1 MRFLVI
7 ALLLG
12 TLGATTPPV
21 LLDIAQKLEST
32 MATAEANA
40 PQEDIARNDAVIDS
54 LPVVKKLGEDFL
66 NQVPLLQEFKPR
78 NKQEAHFVSELKNF
92 EMLHLVALIRGYT
105 TYKTPP
111 LSQVINDYLKVLD
124 FIYAPLIEAHKQG
137 LDLNVYV
144 KTLSALPIKSANWDK
159 MVQYFIDNQQISP
172 KPVLPVQA
180 FFEDFK
186 IVELA
191 YRLIG
196 GGQALLGESQEW
208 YYADIYAAKKL
219 GIGEDGVTDVIVDAK
234 DYQKR
239 YALYYAQYGVR
250 LAEFLYESYYY
261 TFDDPLSSPQ
271 LDVATLQ
278 KHPQLCFKPV
288 YLRQKFKQACL
299 DIFAKRTY
307 APQALENYLKII
319 PLVSVNNTPCLA
331 RNPQGK
337 IQKFQSNNPFCV
349 ALQSAL
355 WGVPFVGL
363 KLSWLRGFSEIK

>member
-1 MRFLVI
+1 MQ
-7 ALLLG
+7 AH
-12 TLGATTPPV
+12 
-21 LLDIAQKLEST
+21 
-32 MATAEANA
+32 
-40 PQEDIARNDAVIDS
+40 QE
-54 LPVVKKLGEDFL
+54 
-66 NQVPLLQEFKPR
+66 
-78 NKQEAHFVSELKNF
+78 
-92 EMLHLVALIRGYT
+92 
-105 TYKTPP
+105 
-111 LSQVINDYLKVLD
+111 
-124 FIYAPLIEAHKQG
+124 G
-137 LDLNVYV
+137 LDLNSY
-144 KTLSALPIKSANWDK
+144 TQALSALPTTPADWEK

-191 YRLIG
+191 YCLIKG
-196 GGQALLGESQEW
+196 EDQQNLFALLGESQDW
-208 YYADIYAAKKL
+208 DYVDLYAAKQL
-219 GIGEDGVTDVIVDAK
+219 GIGQDSDIDVVVETG
-234 DYQKR
+234 DYYDR
-239 YALYYAQYGVR
+239 YAPFYAQYNAR

-337 IQKFQSNNPFCV
+337 IQKFQSQNPFCM
-349 ALQSAL
+349 ALQNAL
-355 WGVPFVGL
+355 
-363 KLSWLRGFSEIK
+363 

>member
-1 MRFLVI
+1 MRFLVL

-12 TLGATTPPV
+12 TLGATTPPA

-40 PQEDIARNDAVIDS
+40 PQEDIARNDDVINS

-105 TYKTPP
+105 TYKTPS
-111 LSQVINDYLKVLD
+111 LSQVVNDYLKVLD

-144 KTLSALPIKSANWDK
+144 KTLSALPIKSANWEK

-172 KPVLPVQA
+172 KPMLPVQA

-191 YRLIG
+191 YRLIRRG
-196 GGQALLGESQEW
+196 DTQALLGESQEW

-219 GIGEDGVTDVIVDAK
+219 GIGEDGVADVIVDAK

-261 TFDDPLSSPQ
+261 TFDDPLSSPE

-278 KHPQLCFKPV
+278 KHPQLCFKPA

-307 APQALENYLKII
+307 APQALENYLKTI

-349 ALQSAL
+349 ALQNAL
-355 WGVPFVGL
+355 
-363 KLSWLRGFSEIK
+363 